1 MITFHQKK
9 HIIQT
14 GFSVYFSVLITYFFF
29 ANSIYIG
36 SIGFDTFSIFIA
48 GVTAAICS
56 QVEDKDTYRVGTKR
70 VYGTLSGSF
79 VAFFITF
86 LLNELYTT
94 QIPVILYVPLLCGLG
109 TTLIFYLFYSIKGS
123 PTATVGSVALLGVLL
138 QHPNGT
144 TYEYIVGRFI
154 ATVIGVVFTLLV
166 SKTITHVINR
176 SSRLK

>member
-14 GFSVYFSVLITYFFF
+14 GFSVYFSVLITYFLF

-56 QVEDKDTYRVGTKR
+56 QIEDKDTYEVGTKR
-70 VYGTLSGSF
+70 IYGTLLGSII
-79 VAFFITF
+79 AFFIAI
-86 LLNELYTT
+86 LLNELFTT
-94 QIPVILYVPLLCGLG
+94 QIPVIIYVPLLCGLG
-109 TTLIFYLFYSIKGS
+109 TSIIFYLFYAVKGS
-123 PTATVGSVALLGVLL
+123 PTATVGSTTLLGVLL

>member
-14 GFSVYFSVLITYFFF
+14 GFSVYFSVLITYFLFS
-29 ANSIYIG
+29 NTISVGNI
-36 SIGFDTFSIFIA
+36 SFDTFSIFIA
-48 GVTAAICS
+48 GVTAAISS

-176 SSRLK
+176 SSRPK